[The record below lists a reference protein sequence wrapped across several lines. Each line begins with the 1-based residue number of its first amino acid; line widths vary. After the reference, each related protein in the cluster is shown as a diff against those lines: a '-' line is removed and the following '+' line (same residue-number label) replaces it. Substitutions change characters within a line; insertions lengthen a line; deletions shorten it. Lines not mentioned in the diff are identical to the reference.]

1 MATGRGAAEAYYDAN
16 PMQGWDW
23 DKWDEYDSTIDIGF
37 HTRPTFF
44 SPLMN
49 YVSMPNGADTYYTGN
64 ELLRGHINYNTIGN
78 RARYIDAMYVDGR
91 KKKLEAD
98 KRYGGKVQLWE
109 FDELVS
115 RYGKGTPQFMLNV
128 LRTRLMGGI
137 IETHEMLAR
146 NAMLDFALHK
156 FLADGTAWA
165 ASSNDFST
173 ITTASSWKVDLK
185 LLEQARLRMA
195 ERSMDYQQEWG
206 TYAQPVPGW
215 PGDILVI
222 TTPGVMYDIWNTPE
236 GQFMQDLRELQDQR
250 IINGGVVRW
259 KGVTFVET
267 MWAQLFNAGTISKQ
281 VAVTQ
286 PINFGDGAPD
296 PDSSRVDNVYLTG
309 QSGTDQVHYIQCSDL
324 GTSQFVAGDRVT
336 IHVERTSDWGITNG
350 VDFTDGQS
358 FEAEIYSVDEDNE
371 RLVFR
376 QPIPLEYTKAFQAT
390 PQGGS
395 ATTCYAFVTKAQHIH
410 PIYII
415 GARGMAT
422 FASRR
427 KIQIYNPIDNADL
440 PNVHRVSW
448 DEYGEMNRW
457 NLDIY
462 EVHFVAASSG
472 LSGRGT
478 VQVR

>member
-1 MATGRGAAEAYYDAN
+1 
-16 PMQGWDW
+16 MQSWDW
-23 DKWDEYDSTIDIGF
+23 DTWDEYDSAIDIAF
-37 HTRPTFF
+37 HTRPVFF

-49 YVSMPNGADTYYTGN
+49 YVAMPNGADTYYTGN
-64 ELLRGHINYNTIGN
+64 ELLRGHTNYNVIGN
-78 RARYIDAMYVDGR
+78 RARFIDAMYVDGR

-98 KRYGGKVQLWE
+98 KRYGGKAQIWE

-115 RYGKGTPQFMLNV
+115 RFGKGTPQFMLNV
-128 LRTRLMGGI
+128 LRTRLMGGV

-146 NAMLDFALHK
+146 NAMLDYAIHK
-156 FLADGTAWA
+156 FLADGSKWVAT
-165 ASSNDFST
+165 SNDFDT
-173 ITTASSWKVDLK
+173 ISTASSWKVDLK

-195 ERSMDYQQEWG
+195 ERSLDYRQEWG
-206 TYAQPVPGW
+206 TYAQPVPGF

-222 TTPGVMYDIWNTPE
+222 TSPGVMYDIWNTAE
-236 GQFMQDLRELQDQR
+236 GQWMQDLRELQDQR

-267 MWAQLFNAGTISKQ
+267 MWSVLFNAGSITRQ
-281 VAVTQ
+281 VAVTE
-286 PINFGDGAPD
+286 PIKFGDGAPD
-296 PDSSRVDNVYLTG
+296 PDDTRVDNVYLTG
-309 QSGTDQVHYIQCSDL
+309 QSTSNQTHYVQCSDL
-324 GTSQFVAGDRVT
+324 GTSQFAAGNRVT
-336 IHVERTSDWGITNG
+336 IHIERTSDWGVTNG
-350 VDFTDGQS
+350 LDFTDGMS
-358 FEAEIYSVDEDNE
+358 YEAEIYSVDETNE
-371 RLVFR
+371 RLTFR
-376 QPIPLEYTKAFQAT
+376 QPIPLEYAKAFQAA

-410 PIYII
+410 PIYIV
-415 GARGMAT
+415 GSRGMAT

-427 KIQIYNPIDNADL
+427 KIRVYNPIDTADL
-440 PNVHRVSW
+440 PNVLRVTW

-457 NLDIY
+457 NLDLY